1 MVCTGG
7 LRNRRVPFPIDTSK
21 GDHRVEAA
29 GKKYRTVGTTSGAGR
44 SEVLKLSIIHT
55 VDRGMANFG
64 VSY

>member
-1 MVCTGG
+1 M
-7 LRNRRVPFPIDTSK
+7 K
-21 GDHRVEAA
+21 VEAA

-55 VDRGMANFG
+55 VDRGIANFG